1 MPGES
6 QSQRG
11 VPAETLEQAR
21 ILLEEALKVS
31 RAWAIVVVA
40 AVVVSAF
47 DVSHEGANGW
57 MVSFQITSTT
67 VLLLSLMWLPG
78 LIRVI
83 AMTGV
88 NFKTAA
94 GEATTSGLLGLLKDL
109 SPDSKREALPS
120 VIAAV
125 DMVAAEKPEERHAAR
140 KVRDDLQSQLV
151 AAEPA
156 PGDPKDALLQYARE
170 YEQLRAEMD
179 PSSERTFQMNSLL
192 AEARAAAKAARL
204 SGDEIR
210 NFFASNREGLR
221 LMAIASLQV
230 APDISVFEQ
239 LIDAIENSQSAFE
252 QYHALAAARDHVSL
266 MTDAQRK
273 DLKKVLKHQLN
284 DPAKGIEQDGSRYRE
299 VEALLAEA

>member
-1 MPGES
+1 MSGES

-21 ILLEEALKVS
+21 ELLAEALKVS
-31 RAWAIVVVA
+31 RLWALVVVM

-47 DVSHEGANGW
+47 DVSHKGDGGW
-57 MVSFQITSTT
+57 VVGFQISSTT

-109 SPDSKREALPS
+109 SPDVKREALPS
-120 VIAAV
+120 VIAAF

-140 KVRDDLQSQLV
+140 RARDDLESQLA
-151 AAEPA
+151 AAEPE
-156 PGDPKDALLQYARE
+156 PGDPREVLRQYGRE

-179 PSSERTFQMNSLL
+179 PGPERTFQMNSLL
-192 AEARAAAKAARL
+192 AEGRAAAKAAQP

-210 NFFASNREGLR
+210 DFFASDRVGLR

-230 APDISVFEQ
+230 SPDISVFAQ
-239 LIDAIENSQSAFE
+239 LLDAIANSSSAFE

-266 MTDAQRK
+266 MSGAQRK
-273 DLKKVLKHQLN
+273 ELKKVLTHQLD
-284 DPAKGIEQDGSRYRE
+284 DPVKGIRQDGSRHRE
-299 VEALLAEA
+299 VQALLAEL

>member
-1 MPGES
+1 MSGES

-21 ILLEEALKVS
+21 VLLAEALKIS
-31 RAWAIVVVA
+31 RPWALVVVV

-47 DVSHEGANGW
+47 DVSHEGGSGW
-57 MVSFQITSTT
+57 TIGFQISSTT

-109 SPDSKREALPS
+109 SPDAKREALPS
-120 VIAAV
+120 VIAAF

-140 KVRDDLQSQLV
+140 RARDDLESQLV
-151 AAEPA
+151 AAEPE
-156 PGDPKDALLQYARE
+156 PGDPKEVLQQYGRE

-179 PSSERTFQMNSLL
+179 PGPERTFQMNSLL
-192 AEARAAAKAARL
+192 AEARAAAKAAQL

-210 NFFASNREGLR
+210 NFFASDRVGLR

-230 APDISVFEQ
+230 SPDISVFAQ
-239 LIDAIENSQSAFE
+239 LLDAIANSRSAFE
-252 QYHALAAARDHVSL
+252 QYHALAAARDHVPL
-266 MTDAQRK
+266 MSGNQRRE
-273 DLKKVLKHQLN
+273 LRKVLKHQLN
-284 DPAKGIEQDGSRYRE
+284 DPVKGIEQDGSRHRE
-299 VEALLAEA
+299 VQALLAEL

>member
-1 MPGES
+1 MSGES

-21 ILLEEALKVS
+21 ELLAEALKVS
-31 RAWAIVVVA
+31 RPWALVVVV

-47 DVSHEGANGW
+47 DVSHDGNSGW
-57 MVSFQITSTT
+57 MISFQISSTT

-109 SPDSKREALPS
+109 SPDAKREALPS
-120 VIAAV
+120 VIAAF

-140 KVRDDLQSQLV
+140 RARDDLESQLV
-151 AAEPA
+151 ADPA
-156 PGDPKDALLQYARE
+156 PGDPKEVLRQYGKE

-179 PSSERTFQMNSLL
+179 AGPERTFQMNSLL
-192 AEARAAAKAARL
+192 AEARAAAKAAQL
-204 SGDEIR
+204 SSDEIR
-210 NFFASNREGLR
+210 SFFASDRVGLR

-230 APDISVFEQ
+230 SPDISVFAQ
-239 LIDAIENSQSAFE
+239 LLDAIANSRSAFE
-252 QYHALAAARDHVSL
+252 QYHALAAARDHVS
-266 MTDAQRK
+266 MMSAAQRK
-273 DLKKVLKHQLN
+273 ELRKVLKHQLN
-284 DPAKGIEQDGSRYRE
+284 DPVKGIEQDGSRYRE
-299 VEALLAEA
+299 VQALLAEL